1 MIEQKG
7 RKEGKKEKQKKMIIS
22 VLFADML
29 TVKSIIVVVT

>member
-7 RKEGKKEKQKKMIIS
+7 RKEGKKVKQKEMIIS